1 MHRLALLL
9 CALVVAAGLQADERI
24 LDYHSEIQVQPDGA
38 LHVTETIRVRAEGRA
53 IRRGIYRDFPTR
65 YTDRIG
71 NRVVVDFTP
80 VSVRRDGGS
89 EPWHTERLRN
99 GVRIYAGSAN
109 TLIEPGI
116 HVYEFVDPAAA
127 GALVGVTYFSYGDGE
142 GHEIQA
148 YEFRP
153 SEVGAYVIHLENLH
167 QRGDHSDVA
176 DESEETQVHAGQAGP
191 RQRTVG
197 QQVIEDQVID
207 GNRDHLDHD
216 HGNAE
221 ANRGFDLL

>member
-89 EPWHTERLRN
+89 EPWHTERLGN

-109 TLIEPGI
+109 TLIEPGV
-116 HVYEFVDPAAA
+116 HVYEFTF
-127 GALVGVTYFSYGDGE
+127 VTNRQLGFFDDHDELYFNAIGTGWGFPIDRAEVTVKLPFTLPKGQVEIGSYSGSYGSRGSYASGEILPDGRVYFQSSKPLAPHE
-142 GHEIQA
+142 G
-148 YEFRP
+148 
-153 SEVGAYVIHLENLH
+153 L
-167 QRGDHSDVA
+167 
-176 DESEETQVHAGQAGP
+176 
-191 RQRTVG
+191 TVLVSWSKG
-197 QQVIEDQVID
+197 
-207 GNRDHLDHD
+207 
-216 HGNAE
+216 
-221 ANRGFDLL
+221 LL